1 VEILDGTNWKR
12 RAVRAA
18 AELSLRQFNKRRL
31 NMHISNQ
38 KVPHMRTPALMTLM
52 FLLVATLLP
61 VAECGKP

>member
-1 VEILDGTNWKR
+1 
-12 RAVRAA
+12 
-18 AELSLRQFNKRRL
+18 
-31 NMHISNQ
+31 MHISNQ